1 MVKLMMKKGLKV
13 VVVLFVD
20 IDLFLLKGVEGE
32 VLLEYM

>member
-32 VLLEYM
+32 VLLEQM